1 VDDLAVRIN
10 VSGLLIIHS
19 IYLLPE
25 GKNKSGS
32 RSGLDFSED
41 KLNSHLLERKA
52 EDSVKWTNSKM

>member
-1 VDDLAVRIN
+1 VDDLAVRIK
-10 VSGLLIIHS
+10 VSGLLIIQS

-25 GKNKSGS
+25 AKNKSGI

-41 KLNSHLLERKA
+41 KLNSHLLERKT